1 MTVPSTGV
9 SIRRA
14 TPADIDPLVSVLVD
28 AFFDGPV
35 ADWLVP
41 DHDDRRAVY
50 RRYFTLVLRH
60 GLTHGHVDTTTDR
73 SAVAI
78 WYARPVP
85 PPAAP
90 PEHQA
95 AVEAATGPY
104 APKFTLLEAM
114 FDVFHP
120 REPHHYL
127 AYVAVSPDEQS
138 SGVGTALLDSYHR
151 RLDALGLPAYLE
163 ASNMRNRRLYL
174 RLGYR
179 AGPPLILPISGPTIW
194 RMWRGPAGAAGTA
207 AFPDTEQRPRRRTR
221 PTAASSSVRIGR

>member
-1 MTVPSTGV
+1 MTAPSTSV
-9 SIRRA
+9 TIRRA
-14 TPADIDPLVSVLVD
+14 APNDADRLVSVLVE

-50 RRYFTLVLRH
+50 HRYFTLALRH
-60 GLTHGHVDTTTDR
+60 GLDHGHGHVDTTADR

-78 WYARPVP
+78 WYPRTEPRPS
-85 PPAAP
+85 AP

-95 AVEAATGPY
+95 ALEAATGPY

-114 FDVFHP
+114 FDAFHP

-127 AYVAVSPDEQS
+127 AYVAVDPSGQGR
-138 SGVGTALLDSYHR
+138 GVGTALLDSYHR

-179 AGPPLILPISGPTIW
+179 AGPPLLLPTSGPTIW
-194 RMWRGPAGAAGTA
+194 RMWRGPAGATGPTV
-207 AFPDTEQRPRRRTR
+207 FPATEPQPRRR
-221 PTAASSSVRIGR
+221 A

>member
-1 MTVPSTGV
+1 MTALSTSV
-9 SIRRA
+9 TIRRA
-14 TPADIDPLVSVLVD
+14 TSADTDRLVSVLAE

-35 ADWLVP
+35 ADWLIP
-41 DHDDRRAVY
+41 NHDDRRAVY
-50 RRYFTLVLRH
+50 HRYFTLALRH
-60 GLTHGHVDTTTDR
+60 GLDHGHVDTTAGL

-78 WYARPVP
+78 WYPRLEPPRP
-85 PPAAP
+85 AP

-95 AVEAATGPY
+95 ALEAATSRY

-114 FDVFHP
+114 FDAFHP

-127 AYVAVSPDEQS
+127 AYVAVSPGQQGC
-138 SGVGTALLDSYHR
+138 GVGAALLGSYHR

-179 AGPPLILPISGPTIW
+179 AGPPLLLPTSGPTIW
-194 RMWRGPAGAAGTA
+194 RMWRGPAGAAGPA
-207 AFPDTEQRPRRRTR
+207 AFPATESQPGRRAR
-221 PTAASSSVRIGR
+221 

>member
-1 MTVPSTGV
+1 MTAPSTSV
-9 SIRRA
+9 TIRRA
-14 TPADIDPLVSVLVD
+14 APADTDRLVSVLVE

-50 RRYFTLVLRH
+50 HRYFTLALRH
-60 GLTHGHVDTTTDR
+60 GLDHGHVDTTADL

-78 WYARPVP
+78 WYPRPEP
-85 PPAAP
+85 PPPAP

-95 AVEAATGPY
+95 AMEAATGPY

-114 FDVFHP
+114 FDAFHP

-127 AYVAVSPDEQS
+127 AYVAVSPSGQGR
-138 SGVGTALLDSYHR
+138 GVGTALLDSYHR

-179 AGPPLILPISGPTIW
+179 AGPPLLLPTSGPTIW
-194 RMWRGPAGAAGTA
+194 RMWRGPAGATGPA
-207 AFPDTEQRPRRRTR
+207 AFPATEPQPRRRAR
-221 PTAASSSVRIGR
+221 